1 MLQDKLTDV
10 ATCPSSPSSHGD
22 SSVDEE
28 KKRLFREHRKKH
40 YNEMDVVRQFRSG
53 HAPDSFDD
61 DDDDDIDNDHD
72 DDDDAGHDA
81 DGE

>member
-1 MLQDKLTDV
+1 M

-40 YNEMDVVRQFRSG
+40 YNEMDLVRKFRNG
-53 HAPDSFDD
+53 QAPDSFDD
-61 DDDDDIDNDHD
+61 DDD